1 MSTAPS
7 SLSEQLAALADVIV
21 DLAHKLD
28 LRDPRLR
35 DVVPLTGTEVMVIRE
50 IHRTPHV
57 TPSQLAEK
65 TGLQRSNISTALRT
79 LETGG
84 LVVREQ
90 VPGDARSIALAPTA
104 RAVDSVARINAYWVD
119 RLTEAPAES
128 LAEAVAVLG
137 SLKRIAASL
146 EGN

>member
-1 MSTAPS
+1 MSPAPPP
-7 SLSEQLAALADVIV
+7 LSEQLAALADVIV

-28 LRDPRLR
+28 IRDPRLR

-57 TPSQLAEK
+57 TPSQLAET
-65 TGLQRSNISTALRT
+65 TGLQRSNVSTALRT

-84 LVVREQ
+84 LIVREQ

-104 RAVDSVARINAYWVD
+104 RAVESVERINAYWVD
-119 RLTEAPAES
+119 RLAEAPSES
-128 LAEAVAVLG
+128 LAEAVAALS

-146 EGN
+146 GGN